1 MPSPPAYFSYNA
13 RLNKF
18 DKFDYE
24 EAFKKA
30 NTKLSVDE
38 VITLKQQGIKI
49 IDVRGVKELNA
60 GVIKGALCI
69 DLNGGFATW
78 VGTLIDPRE
87 ELALYGEEATVVE
100 AIKRLLRIGYTN
112 IRGYA
117 NFSIEDWKA
126 KNQSVFNPEWA
137 QSLFDSGRTVLD
149 VRKPQEWKNG
159 IADTPETVTFELSE
173 LFTNV
178 ISCFITG
185 AKTRQVQEVCS
196 ALQKWLQGQDRV
208 QFVEIA

>member
-30 NTKLSVDE
+30 NMRLSVDE
-38 VITLKQQGIKI
+38 VVTLKQQGIKI
-49 IDVRGVKELNA
+49 IDVRGVRELNA

-69 DLNGGFATW
+69 DFNGGFATW
-78 VGTLIDPRE
+78 VGTLFDPRE
-87 ELALYGEEATVVE
+87 ELVLYGEEATVVE

-126 KNQSVFNPEWA
+126 K
-137 QSLFDSGRTVLD
+137 
-149 VRKPQEWKNG
+149 K
-159 IADTPETVTFELSE
+159 
-173 LFTNV
+173 
-178 ISCFITG
+178 
-185 AKTRQVQEVCS
+185 
-196 ALQKWLQGQDRV
+196 
-208 QFVEIA
+208 